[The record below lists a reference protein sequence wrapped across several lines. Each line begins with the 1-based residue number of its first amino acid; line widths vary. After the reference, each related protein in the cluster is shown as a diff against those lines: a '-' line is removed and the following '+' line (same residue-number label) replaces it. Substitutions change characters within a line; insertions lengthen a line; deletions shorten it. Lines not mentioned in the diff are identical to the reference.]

1 MQVMSKQNLCAVSF
15 MTCQLHTSC
24 IVHEGLGWSCLM
36 RCVVVQ
42 DYGMR
47 AVMAVLRAAG
57 NMKRK

>member
-1 MQVMSKQNLCAVSF
+1 MIAPLANTMP
-15 MTCQLHTSC
+15 LH
-24 IVHEGLGWSCLM
+24 M
-36 RCVVVQ
+36 Q

>member
-1 MQVMSKQNLCAVSF
+1 MLMGLCN
-15 MTCQLHTSC
+15 MLH
-24 IVHEGLGWSCLM
+24 VL
-36 RCVVVQ
+36 Q